1 MTAGTPSRRAAGGGI
16 RVASTRTAAAPRTA
30 LKRRVSRPGH
40 DRPGQEL
47 LAELLHVHD
56 QPLVWE
62 LTGRCAFAT
71 DFHHRS
77 DRSPAGCG
85 AWRSSDAGRV

>member
-1 MTAGTPSRRAAGGGI
+1 MAGMNS
-16 RVASTRTAAAPRTA
+16 APRPGQP
-30 LKRRVSRPGH
+30 VSCGIPGH

-47 LAELLHVHD
+47 LAELLRVHD

-71 DFHHRS
+71 DFHDRS
-77 DRSPAGCG
+77 DP
-85 AWRSSDAGRV
+85 